1 MKYIELK
8 NLDITIKSGE
18 LISIIGPNG
27 SGKTVLL
34 KMLCG
39 RIKNNF
45 FYIDD
50 HNVNDLSLD
59 YKQNNIVCVF
69 NDNLYNTD
77 NVIDELKY
85 YLNILKYDNID
96 EKIND
101 LINYFGLDNII
112 NLTFNNM
119 KTEDRIYIKLLS
131 LLIINPS
138 IFCVDDLFSYLSN
151 DKMNK
156 ILNYIKERNITLLSV
171 ISNLEEL
178 IYYDKILVMNKGN
191 KEIFDKKE
199 VILKNEN
206 IFNQLSLNLP
216 FIYDINNMLA
226 SYELINEE
234 HLNDKDLVNLLW
246 K

>member
-1 MKYIELK
+1 MKYMELK

-18 LISIIGPNG
+18 LICIIGPNG
-27 SGKTVLL
+27 SGKTILL

-39 RIKNNF
+39 RIKNNC
-45 FYIDD
+45 FYIDGN
-50 HNVNDLSLD
+50 NVNSLSLN
-59 YKQNNIVCVF
+59 YKQNNIACVF
-69 NDNLYNTD
+69 NDNLYNSN

-101 LINYFGLDNII
+101 FINYFGLDNII

-119 KTEDRIYIKLLS
+119 KTEHRIYVKLLS

-151 DKMNK
+151 DKMIK

-171 ISNLEEL
+171 ISNMDDF
-178 IYYDKILVMNKGN
+178 IYYDKILVMNKGK
-191 KEIFDKKE
+191 KEMFDKKDI
-199 VILKNEN
+199 VLKNEN
-206 IFNQLSLNLP
+206 MFNQLGLNLP